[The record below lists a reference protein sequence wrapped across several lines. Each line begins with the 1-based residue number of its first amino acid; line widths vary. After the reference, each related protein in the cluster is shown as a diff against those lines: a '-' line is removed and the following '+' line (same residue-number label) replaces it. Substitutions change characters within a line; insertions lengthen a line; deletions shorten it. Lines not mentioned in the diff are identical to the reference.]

1 MPAQDQW
8 AEHAAFMNGLVDAG
22 LILLGGP
29 TVRTFDERWE
39 RTTPRLT
46 DGLGDPRQRGLSPVP
61 TCSHFERESRY
72 KAACDNGYPFRRSFR
87 GHSGRRR
94 QRGTRCVLSV
104 STSTS
109 PSNRT
114 SVPKCTRR
122 HRSVWEVRSG
132 NGKNT
137 QCDAFPSRGP
147 ELCGIIH
154 PPVDYWISGRLSSPD

>member
-39 RTTPRLT
+39 RTTPWLT

-72 KAACDNGYPFRRSFR
+72 KAATRFEERRYERPRARWHLVPLGRGERPRRVAAGRRHLILAVEPRRQPALDPDTAPPSSRHEEAFTCRAFR
-87 GHSGRRR
+87 GWRF
-94 QRGTRCVLSV
+94 VLLR
-104 STSTS
+104 
-109 PSNRT
+109 P
-114 SVPKCTRR
+114 
-122 HRSVWEVRSG
+122 
-132 NGKNT
+132 
-137 QCDAFPSRGP
+137 DGP
-147 ELCGIIH
+147 
-154 PPVDYWISGRLSSPD
+154 

>member
-39 RTTPRLT
+39 RTTPWLT

-72 KAACDNGYPFRRSFR
+72 KAASTFSVHGATKARIDRRAQLSTR
-87 GHSGRRR
+87 TN
-94 QRGTRCVLSV
+94 QRCV
-104 STSTS
+104 
-109 PSNRT
+109 
-114 SVPKCTRR
+114 
-122 HRSVWEVRSG
+122 
-132 NGKNT
+132 
-137 QCDAFPSRGP
+137 
-147 ELCGIIH
+147 
-154 PPVDYWISGRLSSPD
+154 

>member
-72 KAACDNGYPFRRSFR
+72 KAAAPLHLLPRDCVCESRPLEQHAARTRRR
-87 GHSGRRR
+87 LASGRGVSSR
-94 QRGTRCVLSV
+94 Q
-104 STSTS
+104 
-109 PSNRT
+109 
-114 SVPKCTRR
+114 SVPAALARR
-122 HRSVWEVRSG
+122 LLPG
-132 NGKNT
+132 
-137 QCDAFPSRGP
+137 GP
-147 ELCGIIH
+147 
-154 PPVDYWISGRLSSPD
+154 R

>member
-72 KAACDNGYPFRRSFR
+72 KAA
-87 GHSGRRR
+87 
-94 QRGTRCVLSV
+94 
-104 STSTS
+104 
-109 PSNRT
+109 
-114 SVPKCTRR
+114 
-122 HRSVWEVRSG
+122 
-132 NGKNT
+132 
-137 QCDAFPSRGP
+137 PSRIGVPPHRP
-147 ELCGIIH
+147 EEDVPHRNALAH
-154 PPVDYWISGRLSSPD
+154 PQMIVPCNNSGG